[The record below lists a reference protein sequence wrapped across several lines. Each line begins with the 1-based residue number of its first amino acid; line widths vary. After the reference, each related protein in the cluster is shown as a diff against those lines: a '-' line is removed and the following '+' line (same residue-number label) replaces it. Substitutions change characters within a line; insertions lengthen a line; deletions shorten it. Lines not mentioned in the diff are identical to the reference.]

1 MTNDMAKVLMC
12 YYALTEETARELVME
27 LKDKRSLRSLAGYR
41 VARAVSA
48 STPPNDL
55 LGISV

>member
-1 MTNDMAKVLMC
+1 MTHEMVAVLMR
-12 YYALTEETARELVME
+12 YYRSMSRETAAELVTE
-27 LKDKRSLRSLAGYR
+27 LRDTRSLQSLAGYR

-55 LGISV
+55 AG